1 MQLKTRGAGDFKP
14 TMHPTRLPRRYP
26 LRETLTFICEGNTAF
41 AQGQTVDISS
51 TSIRFVTNS
60 VVPVGARIT
69 LKLHLRSLADDGR
82 FIVLDAVG
90 KVLRAEAVGT
100 KVKVA
105 AEIFFL
111 DDWDDDFA
119 PRQTIH

>member
-26 LRETLTFICEGNTAF
+26 LRETLTFVCEGNTAF
-41 AQGQTVDISS
+41 AHGQTVDISS

-69 LKLHLRSLADDGR
+69 LKLHLRSLGDDGR

-90 KVLRAEAVGT
+90 KVLRAEAVGS
-100 KVKVA
+100 KIKVA

-111 DDWDDDFA
+111 DDLDDDFT